1 MLLVGALY
9 ARLVLDT
16 LLVAFHARLV
26 LDALLGAGASSIKY
40 SNNVCFEQKQ
50 LPLLNN

>member
-1 MLLVGALY
+1 VGALY

-26 LDALLGAGASSIKY
+26 LDTLLGARASSIN
-40 SNNVCFEQKQ
+40 SRSSENGSFE
-50 LPLLNN
+50 PIALLLS